1 MFRNFIL
8 LLVFA
13 WFTAA
18 LPSSI
23 TTQSVDPTST
33 AAPPIDIDLAKQIF
47 EKNVTN
53 IPHIIPNI
61 VEPHPKPRPTS
72 TEVPP
77 TATGK
82 GIPDPDTFNTT
93 AIRPGIPKSG
103 IQVEPPQNIPISSIV
118 GTNQSHPIPSS
129 LTTRQSCPDYPYC
142 CPDPRSWNE
151 NTNYPY
157 SVIGR
162 VWNNGLQCSGTLVG
176 PRHVLTAAHCISCKS
191 PISLSPLPASLLS
204 ALMTR

>member
-1 MFRNFIL
+1 MFRHFIL
-8 LLVFA
+8 LLAFA

-33 AAPPIDIDLAKQIF
+33 AAPPIDINLAKQIF
-47 EKNVTN
+47 EQSLTT
-53 IPHIIPNI
+53 IPHITPNI

-72 TEVPP
+72 IQVQP

-103 IQVEPPQNIPISSIV
+103 VQYV
-118 GTNQSHPIPSS
+118 
-129 LTTRQSCPDYPYC
+129 LFYP
-142 CPDPRSWNE
+142 
-151 NTNYPY
+151 
-157 SVIGR
+157 
-162 VWNNGLQCSGTLVG
+162 
-176 PRHVLTAAHCISCKS
+176 
-191 PISLSPLPASLLS
+191 
-204 ALMTR
+204 

>member
-1 MFRNFIL
+1 
-8 LLVFA
+8 
-13 WFTAA
+13 
-18 LPSSI
+18 
-23 TTQSVDPTST
+23 
-33 AAPPIDIDLAKQIF
+33 
-47 EKNVTN
+47 
-53 IPHIIPNI
+53 
-61 VEPHPKPRPTS
+61 
-72 TEVPP
+72 
-77 TATGK
+77 
-82 GIPDPDTFNTT
+82 
-93 AIRPGIPKSG
+93 
-103 IQVEPPQNIPISSIV
+103 
-118 GTNQSHPIPSS
+118 